1 MAITAQMV
9 NDLRKKTGIG
19 MMECKKALVEAN
31 GDAEEAIK
39 ILREKGLAVAAKK
52 ADRVAA
58 EGVVDIMKSDDG
70 LTTAIL
76 EVNSETDFVAK
87 NATFKA
93 FVRDILATI
102 IANKPATLEE
112 LLECTM
118 VGSDLTVEAAR
129 KDKVFSI
136 GENIT
141 IRRFLIIEGVTG
153 SYIHNAGALAVVAKF
168 ETTVAVNDAFNE
180 FAKNICMQIAAMNA
194 SYVCRNCV
202 PAEVLQNEKD
212 ILLAQISNDENL
224 ANKPDAVKE
233 KMVEGRINKF
243 YQTACLVDQAYVKD
257 DSITIAK
264 YIENTEKELGGSIKV
279 LSFTKLERGEGI
291 EKREDDF
298 AAEIDKL
305 VNGK

>member
-31 GDAEEAIK
+31 GDADEAIK

-58 EGVVDIMKSDDG
+58 EGVVDIMKSEDG

-168 ETTVAVNDAFNE
+168 ETTVKVDAAFDE

-279 LSFTKLERGEGI
+279 VSFTKLERGEGI

-298 AAEIDKL
+298 AAEINKL
-305 VNGK
+305 VNGN

>member
-1 MAITAQMV
+1 MAITAQQV

-31 GDAEEAIK
+31 GDADEAIK

-58 EGVVDIMKSDDG
+58 EGVVDIMKSEDG

-87 NATFKA
+87 NATFKE

-102 IANKPATLEE
+102 VKNKPANLEALLEMTLE
-112 LLECTM
+112 
-118 VGSDLTVEAAR
+118 GSELTVEQAR
-129 KDKVFSI
+129 KDKVFAI

-141 IRRFLIIEGVTG
+141 IRRFVIIEGVTG
-153 SYIHNAGALAVVAKF
+153 SYIHNAGALAVVARF
-168 ETTVAVNDAFNE
+168 ETEVEQSDAFAE

-194 SYVCRNCV
+194 SYVCKNCV
-202 PAEVLQNEKD
+202 PADVIENEKS
-212 ILLAQISNDENL
+212 ILLAQISNDEAM
-224 ANKPDAVKE
+224 ANKPDAVKA
-233 KMVEGRINKF
+233 KMVEGRINKY
-243 YQTACLVDQAYVKD
+243 YQTACLVEQAYVKD

-264 YIENTEKELGGSIKV
+264 YIEDTEKALGGAIKV
-279 LSFTKLERGEGI
+279 ASFVKLERGEGI

-298 AAEIDKL
+298 AAEIEKL
-305 VNGK
+305 VKG

>member
-1 MAITAQMV
+1 MAITAQQV
-9 NDLRKKTGIG
+9 NELRKKTGIG

-31 GDAEEAIK
+31 GDADEAIK

-58 EGVVDIMKSDDG
+58 EGVVDIMESDDG

-87 NATFKA
+87 NASFKE

-102 IANKPATLEE
+102 VKNKPANLEA
-112 LLECTM
+112 LLELKLE
-118 VGSDLTVEAAR
+118 GSDLTVEQAR
-129 KDKVFSI
+129 KDKVFAI

-141 IRRFLIIEGVTG
+141 IRRFIIIDGVTG

-168 ETTVAVNDAFNE
+168 ETEVAQSDAFQE

-194 SYVCRNCV
+194 SYVCKDCV
-202 PAEVLQNEKD
+202 PAEVVENEKN
-212 ILLAQISNDENL
+212 ILLAQISNDEAM
-224 ANKPDAVKE
+224 ANKPDAVKA

-264 YIENTEKELGGSIKV
+264 YIEDTEKALGGFIKV
-279 LSFTKLERGEGI
+279 VSFVKLERGEGI

-298 AAEIDKL
+298 AAEIEKL
-305 VNGK
+305 VNG

>member
-1 MAITAQMV
+1 MAITAQQV
-9 NDLRKKTGIG
+9 NELRKKTGIG

-31 GDAEEAIK
+31 GDADEAIK

-52 ADRVAA
+52 ADRIAA
-58 EGVVDIMKSDDG
+58 EGVVDVMKSEDG
-70 LTTAIL
+70 LTTAVL
-76 EVNSETDFVAK
+76 EVNAETDFVAK

-102 IANKPATLEE
+102 IANKPADMDA
-112 LLECTM
+112 LLACTISGGD
-118 VGSDLTVEAAR
+118 VTVEQAR

-141 IRRFLIIEGVTG
+141 IRRFQIIEGRTG

-168 ETTVAVNDAFNE
+168 ETDVAPSAQFDE
-180 FAKNICMQIAAMNA
+180 FAKNVCMQIAAMNA
-194 SYVCRNCV
+194 SYVCKCCV
-202 PAEVLQNEKD
+202 PDEVLENEKA
-212 ILLAQISNDENL
+212 ILLAQISNDEAL
-224 ANKPDAVKE
+224 ASKPEAVKA

-257 DSITIAK
+257 DSITVGK
-264 YIENTEKELGGSIKV
+264 YIENTEKALGGSIKV
-279 LSFTKLERGEGI
+279 ASFIKLERGEGI

>member
-31 GDAEEAIK
+31 GDADEAIK

-102 IANKPATLEE
+102 IANKPANLEA

-168 ETTVAVNDAFNE
+168 DTDVKPSAEFDE
-180 FAKNICMQIAAMNA
+180 FAKNVCMQIAAMNA

-202 PAEVLQNEKD
+202 PAEVIENEKA
-212 ILLAQISNDENL
+212 IRLAQIANDENL
-224 ANKPDAVKE
+224 AGKPDAVKE
-233 KMVEGRINKF
+233 KMVEGAVNKF
-243 YQTACLVDQAYVKD
+243 FQTACLVEQAYVKD

-264 YIENTEKELGGSIKV
+264 YIEDTEKALGGSIKV
-279 LSFTKLERGEGI
+279 ASFVKLERGEGI

>member
-1 MAITAQMV
+1 MAITAQQV
-9 NDLRKKTGIG
+9 NELRKKTGIG

-58 EGVVDIMKSDDG
+58 EGVVDIMKSEDG

-87 NATFKA
+87 NASFKE
-93 FVRDILATI
+93 FVRDILTTI
-102 IANKPATLEE
+102 VKNKPADLNALLDMKLE
-112 LLECTM
+112 
-118 VGSDLTVEAAR
+118 GSELTVEQAR
-129 KDKVFSI
+129 KDKVFAI

-141 IRRFLIIEGVTG
+141 IRRFVIIDGVTG

-168 ETTVAVNDAFNE
+168 ATDVAQSDAFAE

-194 SYVCRNCV
+194 SYVCKNCV
-202 PAEVLQNEKD
+202 PAEVVEKEKE
-212 ILLAQISNDENL
+212 ILLAQISNDE
-224 ANKPDAVKE
+224 AMASKPDAVKQ

-243 YQTACLVDQAYVKD
+243 YQTACLVEQAYVKD
-257 DSITIAK
+257 DSITISK
-264 YIENTEKELGGSIKV
+264 YIEETEKALGGSIKV
-279 LSFTKLERGEGI
+279 ESFVKLERGEGI

-298 AAEIDKL
+298 AAEIEKL
-305 VNGK
+305 VKG

>member
-1 MAITAQMV
+1 MAITAQQV
-9 NDLRKKTGIG
+9 NELRKKTGIG

-31 GDAEEAIK
+31 GDADEAIK

-87 NATFKA
+87 NASFKE

-102 IANKPATLEE
+102 VKNKPANLEA
-112 LLECTM
+112 LLELKLE
-118 VGSDLTVEAAR
+118 GSDLTVEQAR
-129 KDKVFSI
+129 KDKVFAI

-141 IRRFLIIEGVTG
+141 IRRFIIIDGVTG

-168 ETTVAVNDAFNE
+168 ETEVAQSDAFQE

-194 SYVCRNCV
+194 SYVCKDCV
-202 PAEVLQNEKD
+202 PAEVVENEKN
-212 ILLAQISNDENL
+212 ILLAQISNDEAM
-224 ANKPDAVKE
+224 ANKPDAVKA

-264 YIENTEKELGGSIKV
+264 YIEDTEKALGGFIKV
-279 LSFTKLERGEGI
+279 VSFVKLERGEGI

-298 AAEIDKL
+298 AAEIEKL
-305 VNGK
+305 VNG

>member
-1 MAITAQMV
+1 
-9 NDLRKKTGIG
+9 

-141 IRRFLIIEGVTG
+141 IRRFIIIEGVTG

>member
-31 GDAEEAIK
+31 GDADEAIK

-58 EGVVDIMKSDDG
+58 EGVVDIMKSEDG
-70 LTTAIL
+70 LTTAVL

-141 IRRFLIIEGVTG
+141 IRRFIIIEGVTG

>member
-1 MAITAQMV
+1 MAITAQQV

-19 MMECKKALVEAN
+19 MMECKKALVEADGN
-31 GDAEEAIK
+31 EEEAIK
-39 ILREKGLAVAAKK
+39 ILREKGLAVAEKK
-52 ADRVAA
+52 AGRVAA
-58 EGVVDIMKSDDG
+58 EGVVDIMKSEDG

-102 IANKPATLEE
+102 LKNKPASLEA
-112 LLECTM
+112 LLECKIEGGE
-118 VGSDLTVEAAR
+118 VTVEQAR
-129 KDKVFSI
+129 KDKVFAI

-141 IRRFLIIEGVTG
+141 IRRFEIIEGVTG

-168 ETTVAVNDAFNE
+168 DTDVAPSPEFDE

-194 SYVCRNCV
+194 GYVCRECV
-202 PAEVLQNEKD
+202 PASVLENEKE
-212 ILLAQISNDENL
+212 ILLAQISNDESL
-224 ANKPDAVKE
+224 AKKPDAVKQ

-257 DSITIAK
+257 DAITVGK
-264 YIENTEKELGGSIKV
+264 YIENTAKELGGSIKV
-279 LSFTKLERGEGI
+279 ASFIKLERGEGI
-291 EKREDDF
+291 EKKEDDF

-305 VNGK
+305 VKGQ

>member
-31 GDAEEAIK
+31 GDADEAIK

-58 EGVVDIMKSDDG
+58 EGVVDIMKSEDG
-70 LTTAIL
+70 LTTAVL

-87 NATFKA
+87 NATFRA

-102 IANKPATLEE
+102 IANKPADVAALN
-112 LLECTM
+112 ECTL

-141 IRRFLIIEGVTG
+141 IRRFVIIDGVTG
-153 SYIHNAGALAVVAKF
+153 SYIHNAGALGVVAKF
-168 ETTVAVNDAFNE
+168 ETDVEVSDAFNE
-180 FAKNICMQIAAMNA
+180 FAKNVCMQIAAMNA

-202 PAEVLQNEKD
+202 PAEVIENEKS
-212 ILLAQISNDENL
+212 ILLAQIANDE
-224 ANKPDAVKE
+224 AMAKKPDAVKA

-243 YQTACLVDQAYVKD
+243 YQSACLVDQAYVKD
-257 DSITIAK
+257 DSITIAD
-264 YIENTEKELGGSIKV
+264 YIKQTEKELGGSIKV
-279 LSFTKLERGEGI
+279 VSFIKMERGEGI

>member
-141 IRRFLIIEGVTG
+141 IRRFIIIEGVTG

>member
-1 MAITAQMV
+1 MAITAQQV
-9 NDLRKKTGIG
+9 NELRKKTGIG

-31 GDAEEAIK
+31 GDADEAIK

-58 EGVVDIMKSDDG
+58 EGVVDIMKSADG

-87 NATFKA
+87 NASFKE

-102 IANKPATLEE
+102 VNNKPANLEE
-112 LLECTM
+112 LLEM
-118 VGSDLTVEAAR
+118 KLEGSELTVEQAR
-129 KDKVFSI
+129 KDKVFAI

-141 IRRFLIIEGVTG
+141 IRRFVIIEGVTG

-168 ETTVAVNDAFNE
+168 ETDVEQSDAFAE
-180 FAKNICMQIAAMNA
+180 FAKNVCMQIAAMNA
-194 SYVCRNCV
+194 TYVCKCCV
-202 PAEVLQNEKD
+202 PADVIEKEKE
-212 ILLAQISNDENL
+212 ILLAQISNDEAM
-224 ANKPDAVKE
+224 ANKPDAVKA

-243 YQTACLVDQAYVKD
+243 YQTACLVEQAYVKD

-264 YIENTEKELGGSIKV
+264 YIEDTEKALGGKIKV
-279 LSFTKLERGEGI
+279 ASFVKLERGEGI

-298 AAEIDKL
+298 AAEIEKL
-305 VNGK
+305 VKG

>member
-31 GDAEEAIK
+31 GDADEAIK

-70 LTTAIL
+70 LTTAVL

-87 NATFKA
+87 NASFKA

-102 IANKPATLEE
+102 IANKPANMDE
-112 LLECTM
+112 LLACKL
-118 VGSDLTVEAAR
+118 VGSDLTVEEAR

-141 IRRFLIIEGVTG
+141 IRRFLVIDGVTG
-153 SYIHNAGALAVVAKF
+153 SYIHNAGALGVVAKF
-168 ETTVAVNDAFNE
+168 ETNVEISDAFNE

-194 SYVCRNCV
+194 TYVCKSCV
-202 PAEVLQNEKD
+202 PAEVVENEKA
-212 ILLAQISNDENL
+212 ILLAQISNDEAL

-233 KMVEGRINKF
+233 KMVEGRINKY
-243 YQTACLVDQAYVKD
+243 YQTACLVEQAYVKD

-279 LSFTKLERGEGI
+279 VSFVKLERGEGI

-305 VNGK
+305 VKGN

>member
-1 MAITAQMV
+1 MAITAQQV

-58 EGVVDIMKSDDG
+58 EGVVDIMKSEDG

-87 NATFKA
+87 NASFKE

-102 IANKPATLEE
+102 VKNKPANLEALLEMTLE
-112 LLECTM
+112 
-118 VGSDLTVEAAR
+118 GSELTVEQAR
-129 KDKVFSI
+129 KDKVFAI

-141 IRRFLIIEGVTG
+141 IRRFVIIEGVTG

-168 ETTVAVNDAFNE
+168 ETEVEQNDAFAE

-194 SYVCRNCV
+194 SYVCKNCV
-202 PAEVLQNEKD
+202 PAEVVENEKN
-212 ILLAQISNDENL
+212 ILLAQISNDEAM
-224 ANKPDAVKE
+224 ANKPDAVKA
-233 KMVEGRINKF
+233 KMVEGRINKY
-243 YQTACLVDQAYVKD
+243 YQTACLVEQAYVKD

-264 YIENTEKELGGSIKV
+264 YIEDTEKALGGAIKV
-279 LSFTKLERGEGI
+279 VSFTKLERGEGI

-298 AAEIDKL
+298 AAEIEKL
-305 VNGK
+305 VKG

>member
-31 GDAEEAIK
+31 GDADEAIK

-141 IRRFLIIEGVTG
+141 IRRFIIIEGVTG

>member
-31 GDAEEAIK
+31 GDADEAIK

-58 EGVVDIMKSDDG
+58 EGVVDIMKSEDG
-70 LTTAIL
+70 LTTAVL

-102 IANKPATLEE
+102 IANKPADIAALN
-112 LLECTM
+112 ECTL
-118 VGSDLTVEAAR
+118 VGSDLTVEQAR

-153 SYIHNAGALAVVAKF
+153 SYIHNAGALGVVAKF
-168 ETTVAVNDAFNE
+168 ETDVEASDAFNE

-194 SYVCRNCV
+194 TYVCRNCV
-202 PAEVLQNEKD
+202 PAEVIENEKA

-257 DSITIAK
+257 DSISISK

-279 LSFTKLERGEGI
+279 VSFTKLERGEGI